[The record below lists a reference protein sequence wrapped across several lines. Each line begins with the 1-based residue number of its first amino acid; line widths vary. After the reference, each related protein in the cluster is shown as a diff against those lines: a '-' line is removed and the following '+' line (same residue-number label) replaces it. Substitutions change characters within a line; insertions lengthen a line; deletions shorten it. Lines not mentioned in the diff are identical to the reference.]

1 MIRKIRQYIEKQQL
15 LAAPQAKIIVGV
27 SGGADSV
34 ALLYILQRLGYNVV
48 AAHCNFHLRGDE
60 ADGDEQLA
68 QQLATDWN
76 IPYHKADFDT
86 CQIATQRGI
95 SIEMAARELRYT
107 WFEEL
112 RQRLDA
118 EAIAVAHHEDDNIET
133 VLLNLIRGTGIKGLT
148 GIAPKVGHI
157 IRPLLGVSKAE
168 ILQFCE
174 EKSLPYRT
182 DSSNLQDTFARNKIR
197 LNLLPLLQTI
207 NPAVRTAL
215 LRTMSNLGEAN
226 KIYEQSI
233 AAAKAQVFDVETGT
247 IDIARL
253 QQTASPQAVLFEIL
267 KDYGFGEEVVK
278 DAARAIG
285 SQSGKMFHAPQFT
298 LIRDRQHFLLQQ
310 GIAAQARNNNWLTP
324 HTPHPTPYTLY
335 PIPYTLN
342 QFPLPPNFVIK
353 KDKNIAYFD
362 ADLLQMPLTWRHW
375 RQGDKF
381 VPFGMTS
388 FQKVS
393 DYFTNHKFSLPEK
406 AKTWLLCSGDDII
419 WIVGHRTDNRFRIT
433 TKTKNALVVEL

>member
-34 ALLYILQRLGYNVV
+34 PLLYILQRLGYNCI

-86 CQIATQRGI
+86 RQIATQRGI
-95 SIEMAARELRYT
+95 SIEMAARELRYA

-148 GIAPKVGHI
+148 GIAPKIGHI

-174 EKSLPYRT
+174 EKALPYRT

-215 LRTMSNLGEAN
+215 LRTMNNLGEAN
-226 KIYEQSI
+226 KIYEQSV
-233 AAAKAQVFDVETGT
+233 AAAKAQVFDAEKGT

-278 DAARAIG
+278 DAARAID
-285 SQSGKMFHAPQFT
+285 SQSGKVFHAPQFT

-310 GIAAQARNNNWLTP
+310 GIAGQARNDNWLTP
-324 HTPHPTPYTLY
+324 STLH

-342 QFPLPPNFVIK
+342 QFPITPDFVIK

-375 RQGDKF
+375 QQGDKF

-433 TKTKNALVVEL
+433 AETKNALVLTN